1 MGAIKTPPK
10 RQGEGR
16 DSNKAAPGPR
26 VPSRLGLAM
35 MTIGALLALG
45 LGFASW
51 RLTAPTSGVQG
62 SSGVASLG
70 GPFQLVDQEGRP
82 VDERILKGRWSA
94 VFFGYTY
101 CQDVC
106 PTTLATL
113 GAVEREMG
121 DRAKG
126 LQTVL
131 VSIDPQR
138 DTPAQLK
145 RYLDTPA
152 FPPKVLGLT
161 GRPEQVAAMAKAY
174 RVYYAK
180 HGDGPDY
187 LMDHPSAI
195 YLFDEEG
202 RFDRLIDPAGGPK
215 AVGEALDKAMRRS

>member
-1 MGAIKTPPK
+1 MAAGA
-10 RQGEGR
+10 
-16 DSNKAAPGPR
+16 
-26 VPSRLGLAM
+26 VV
-35 MTIGALLALG
+35 ALG
-45 LGFASW
+45 LGVASW
-51 RLTAPTSGVQG
+51 RLSAPPSGAR
-62 SSGVASLG
+62 SSMGVASLG
-70 GPFQLVDQEGRP
+70 GPFQLVDQDGRP

-113 GAVEREMG
+113 GEVQRRMG
-121 DRAKG
+121 PRAQG
-126 LQTVL
+126 LQTIL
-131 VSIDPQR
+131 VSIDPER

-152 FPPKVLGLT
+152 FPPKVTGLT

-195 YLFDEEG
+195 YLFDDQG

-215 AVGEALDKAMRRS
+215 AVVEALDKAMKPS